1 MFDLPEPRMIVS
13 EHQASVY
20 TCAACHGTTRAAF
33 PDGVTSSVE
42 YGERIKA
49 AAIYLNHQQ
58 LIPEDRVADVMN
70 DLFGAALLCPAS
82 IVTWGIK
89 KAADLQPFVEH
100 IAARIA
106 SARVRHLDETGF
118 RIGGK
123 TQWLHSA
130 STLALTHYRVSEKR
144 GDIPRTLQGGIIVH
158 DHFKPSYTL
167 AGLGHALCKAQP
179 FWLNASNGGFLVSI
193 MRSSF
198 PAGCSTSSNRRS
210 STAKGRAASKPIV
223 RDLICFAVC
232 ATSKKMCCALS
243 KTSLSPSPT
252 IRPSKTSA

>member
-1 MFDLPEPRMIVS
+1 MVRSVEKRQVFDLPEPRMIVS

-42 YGERIKA
+42 YGE
-49 AAIYLNHQQ
+49 
-58 LIPEDRVADVMN
+58 
-70 DLFGAALLCPAS
+70 
-82 IVTWGIK
+82 GI

-106 SARVRHLDETGF
+106 SARARHLDETGF

-198 PAGCSTSSNRRS
+198 GQVLFLLEKWWREAVFGLAEVCL
-210 STAKGRAASKPIV
+210 AKSV
-223 RDLICFAVC
+223 F
-232 ATSKKMCCALS
+232 S
-243 KTSLSPSPT
+243 
-252 IRPSKTSA
+252 